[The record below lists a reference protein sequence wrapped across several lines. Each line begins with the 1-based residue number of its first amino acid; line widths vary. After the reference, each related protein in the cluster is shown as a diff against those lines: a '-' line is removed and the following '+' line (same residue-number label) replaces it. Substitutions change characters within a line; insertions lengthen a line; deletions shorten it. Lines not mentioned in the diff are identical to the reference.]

1 MVNIK
6 NYAISLLISFVITLI
21 LISLVSAIFAYT
33 NINDKHLQTFVF
45 GIILLSVFMG
55 STLLARKIKQKGLI
69 FGGIFGIIYCLVIYM
84 ASSIAYT
91 GLFFSN
97 TLLLYL
103 VISFLSGVIGGIIG
117 VNI

>member
-6 NYAISLLISFVITLI
+6 NYAISLLISFVITLT